1 MYPTTKSAPRSGARR
16 LAFLGL
22 LAAMLLLAL
31 TQAVPA
37 LAASSPFDG
46 GPLAVDTSTV
56 VANDH
61 TVYAMRFSATTG
73 GTYPLDADTTYYVK
87 LRFTPNADGSPA
99 GVDNRGFTWNGAS
112 GAWAQERDDWTAFPT
127 VTTDATG
134 AIAQSDWLYCKFGDT
149 TKSGTY
155 YLLVSLSSGVAGTT
169 RNGNVVIPV
178 TVYDTTSAGAWVHD
192 GVDNSTTYTF
202 KRADILDHAAPA
214 NPVALQFT
222 EKNLVDDDGNGVVD
236 DEQYGIVQNGGFRMA
251 VPVGQALDIRMQK
264 KIWSVV
270 PTGFT
275 VTTPDTDL
283 ALGAAD
289 QAAPSAPGALTIDPM
304 DGGADVSWGAASDDT
319 GVSAYHVYRWVDAPA
334 GAGYTPLPEKV
345 ATVTSGTSY
354 TDSGLTNGTTY
365 HYQVRA
371 VDAAT
376 NVGPRSAIGDVT
388 PTAVPQLTLQA
399 TAATVKWGGEAM
411 LTGELTD
418 GADPFAVGQQVS
430 LEWSH
435 DGTTWTLLQ
444 MLDPDAS
451 FAYVVAVAPTQKT
464 MYRLVFDG
472 DVTHAKATSDSV
484 TVTPRAKLGRPVA
497 PRTVKKHKKFSAYGT
512 LAPKHSA
519 GKSYVKIKCY
529 QKKSGKWRLRTTVK
543 ATTRNYKS
551 YSRYSA
557 KFSLKARGSWKLVAS
572 YRATTKYASTTSS
585 VRYVRVK

>member
-376 NVGPRSAIGDVT
+376 NVGPRSA
-388 PTAVPQLTLQA
+388 
-399 TAATVKWGGEAM
+399 
-411 LTGELTD
+411 D
-418 GADPFAVGQQVS
+418 G
-430 LEWSH
+430 
-435 DGTTWTLLQ
+435 
-444 MLDPDAS
+444 
-451 FAYVVAVAPTQKT
+451 
-464 MYRLVFDG
+464 
-472 DVTHAKATSDSV
+472 
-484 TVTPRAKLGRPVA
+484 TVTPAKPRVKLGRPVA
-497 PRTVKKHKKFSAYGT
+497 PKTVKKRKKFSAYGT